1 MEYEKRIE
9 ELEDEVLS
17 LKFLVKL
24 LIESDT
30 RKSELL
36 SSTAKVIEKHTE
48 ILGLIT
54 ERLRYERRKA
64 LWLRFGRY
72 YMCWLISMV
81 MLRFFL
87 RHLPSTPQRK
97 I

>member
-54 ERLRYERRKA
+54 ERLR
-64 LWLRFGRY
+64 
-72 YMCWLISMV
+72 
-81 MLRFFL
+81 
-87 RHLPSTPQRK
+87 
-97 I
+97 

>member
-24 LIESDT
+24 LFESDT
-30 RKSELL
+30 RKSELF
-36 SSTAKVIEKHTE
+36 SSTANVIEKHTE

-54 ERLRYERRKA
+54 ERLR
-64 LWLRFGRY
+64 
-72 YMCWLISMV
+72 
-81 MLRFFL
+81 
-87 RHLPSTPQRK
+87 
-97 I
+97 

>member
-30 RKSELL
+30 RKSELF
-36 SSTAKVIEKHTE
+36 SSTANVIEKHTE

-54 ERLRYERRKA
+54 ERLR
-64 LWLRFGRY
+64 
-72 YMCWLISMV
+72 
-81 MLRFFL
+81 
-87 RHLPSTPQRK
+87 
-97 I
+97 

>member
-17 LKFLVKL
+17 LKFLVKF

-36 SSTAKVIEKHTE
+36 SSTANVIEKHTE
-48 ILGLIT
+48 ILAKLTGVTI
-54 ERLRYERRKA
+54 K
-64 LWLRFGRY
+64 
-72 YMCWLISMV
+72 
-81 MLRFFL
+81 
-87 RHLPSTPQRK
+87 
-97 I
+97 